1 MERSVSPMVRQ
12 LTGYKWK
19 DALEDM
25 ITHKVS
31 SVIVQTGPDDYE
43 YSLLKKDGKIW
54 QLTKT
59 KYQLHMTLASVGSS

>member
-25 ITHKVS
+25 ITYKLS
-31 SVIVQTGPDDYE
+31 SVIVQTGPDDCE
-43 YSLLKKDGKIW
+43 YSLLRKDGKIW

-59 KYQLHMTLASVGSS
+59 KYQLHMTPASVGSS

>member
-25 ITHKVS
+25 VTYKVS
-31 SVIVQTGPDDYE
+31 SVIVQKGPDDYE

-54 QLTKT
+54 QVTKS